1 MNLYTAAILSFI
13 LFFGC
18 TVSLGLSYD
27 EEQLELQ
34 KDESK
39 SRELVQSFTN
49 GQFMFLLVG
58 SLGGISAVICATL
71 GIIDKV
77 VKGG

>member
-18 TVSLGLSYD
+18 VVSLGLSYD
-27 EEQLELQ
+27 EEQMKLQ

-39 SRELVQSFTN
+39 SRDLVDSFTT
-49 GQFMFLLVG
+49 GQYMFVLAGTTSGIAG
-58 SLGGISAVICATL
+58 SVFAVM
-71 GIIDKV
+71 GIIGELTKN
-77 VKGG
+77 G